1 MNKDRKILKRQE
13 KYRKINKDRKME
25 KRQKNKK
32 KRQEN

>member
-25 KRQKNKK
+25 KRKKEK